1 MCNKNVIYLMMCPVK
16 YCDRWKL
23 MLDVVIEAM
32 RATMVRMVASR
43 RGGSLTLMPAM
54 VAIKRVSVIA
64 ETTVVMMP
72 VPFRLIHRLL
82 MGIRVKSDMTTRLIP

>member
-1 MCNKNVIYLMMCPVK
+1 MMCPVK

-54 VAIKRVSVIA
+54 VAIKRVSMIA

-72 VPFRLIHRLL
+72 VPFPLIHRLL
-82 MGIRVKSDMTTRLIP
+82 MGISAQSDMTTRLMP

>member
-1 MCNKNVIYLMMCPVK
+1 M
-16 YCDRWKL
+16 
-23 MLDVVIEAM
+23 
-32 RATMVRMVASR
+32 
-43 RGGSLTLMPAM
+43 TLMPAM

-72 VPFRLIHRLL
+72 VPFRLIDRLL

>member
-1 MCNKNVIYLMMCPVK
+1 
-16 YCDRWKL
+16 
-23 MLDVVIEAM
+23 M

-54 VAIKRVSVIA
+54 VAIKRVSMIA

-72 VPFRLIHRLL
+72 VPFPLIHRSL
-82 MGIRVKSDMTTRLIP
+82 MGISVKSDMTPRLMP